1 MRSDTTNTTEY
12 LYSVSS
18 LGETLEVV
26 VAAVNDV
33 GTGNA
38 TSIMTQSPS
47 SSELLILTSIRC
59 NLAVLL
65 HTVSDIMVI
74 NNVTKRTIRDDN
86 TSGNTNWT
94 YCFLFEVILHHV
106 VTQ

>member
-1 MRSDTTNTTEY
+1 M
-12 LYSVSS
+12 
-18 LGETLEVV
+18 
-26 VAAVNDV
+26 AAVNDV

-74 NNVTKRTIRDDN
+74 NVTKRTIRDSN

-94 YCFLFEVILHHV
+94 YCFVFEVILHHV